1 MYNIFMFIQNISI
14 LFTIG
19 SIFYIMRQSPSK
31 LQRDMLLLQ
40 CALLINIMSYTL
52 EMTATNKEAAIVALK
67 MGYVA
72 KPIIFFVIFFVIV
85 DFVRINVKSSIKT
98 ISAAIQVVFVI
109 IIFTFEKH
117 SLFYKSV
124 EFVNEG
130 LFPHLVKVRGPL
142 YFIYITFVIGYSIG
156 MVVVCIIKAK
166 SISSRDDRKLLFA
179 FAIIIALPIV
189 GYGIYITNL
198 SQGYNMNVLGMSI
211 DSFIFTLIFS
221 KYNVF
226 GTVNVAWENVFKHIG
241 AGLLVY
247 DRFGGLIYQNDMAR
261 EMNIADKAAEL
272 YKSREY
278 IYYKDGVFRVERLS
292 INSEGNNLGFAYYID
307 NETDNY
313 KYELLL
319 KEEKTRAY
327 EENVAKTRFLSSM
340 SHDIRTPMNAILG
353 LTDIAKMHIDD
364 KERVEDSLNKI
375 NTSGKHLLDL
385 INEVLDI
392 SKIESGKFE
401 LMKDDFDIVELFD
414 DIGVMSK
421 PLIDSKKHT
430 LSIDTSGVEHS
441 WVTGDKSRFSQVIM
455 NLVSNAVKYTNNGGL
470 ITIKMSE
477 TKSGE
482 TENVY
487 KIVVRDNGIGMSEEY
502 LPTLF
507 DPFTRAK
514 DEVVYKAQG
523 TGLGMSITK
532 QFVELMGGT
541 ISVRSTLGIGTTF
554 TIIVPMAVADE
565 ATRAIS
571 DKKLADFSKVDLKGK
586 KVLVVEDNEVNAEI
600 MGELLKI
607 TGMEV
612 EYARDGLIAVETLEE
627 VEDGY
632 FDLIFM
638 DVEMPRMNG
647 YEATKNIRSMSR
659 EYAKNVP
666 IIAVT
671 GNAFSEDIKRAL
683 EAGMNAHI
691 TKPVEYNKLYEV
703 LAEYC

>member
-1 MYNIFMFIQNISI
+1 
-14 LFTIG
+14 
-19 SIFYIMRQSPSK
+19 
-31 LQRDMLLLQ
+31 
-40 CALLINIMSYTL
+40 
-52 EMTATNKEAAIVALK
+52 
-67 MGYVA
+67 
-72 KPIIFFVIFFVIV
+72 
-85 DFVRINVKSSIKT
+85 
-98 ISAAIQVVFVI
+98 
-109 IIFTFEKH
+109 
-117 SLFYKSV
+117 
-124 EFVNEG
+124 
-130 LFPHLVKVRGPL
+130 
-142 YFIYITFVIGYSIG
+142 
-156 MVVVCIIKAK
+156 
-166 SISSRDDRKLLFA
+166 
-179 FAIIIALPIV
+179 
-189 GYGIYITNL
+189 
-198 SQGYNMNVLGMSI
+198 
-211 DSFIFTLIFS
+211 
-221 KYNVF
+221 
-226 GTVNVAWENVFKHIG
+226 
-241 AGLLVY
+241 
-247 DRFGGLIYQNDMAR
+247 
-261 EMNIADKAAEL
+261 
-272 YKSREY
+272 
-278 IYYKDGVFRVERLS
+278 
-292 INSEGNNLGFAYYID
+292 
-307 NETDNY
+307 
-313 KYELLL
+313 
-319 KEEKTRAY
+319 
-327 EENVAKTRFLSSM
+327 
-340 SHDIRTPMNAILG
+340 
-353 LTDIAKMHIDD
+353 
-364 KERVEDSLNKI
+364 
-375 NTSGKHLLDL
+375 
-385 INEVLDI
+385 
-392 SKIESGKFE
+392 
-401 LMKDDFDIVELFD
+401 
-414 DIGVMSK
+414 
-421 PLIDSKKHT
+421 
-430 LSIDTSGVEHS
+430 
-441 WVTGDKSRFSQVIM
+441 M

-612 EYARDGLIAVETLEE
+612 EYARDGLIAVEKLEE
-627 VEDGY
+627 AEDGY